1 MNVYILKV
9 GKWKIFIRRIKKWIK
24 KELSVNEIF
33 KQYKSVENENNRN
46 A

>member
-1 MNVYILKV
+1 MQPWIKL
-9 GKWKIFIRRIKKWIK
+9 IKKWIK